1 MATIIHF
8 VGRDQLMVREDED
21 EVQEAFERNGGRPIG
36 LTHQRSGNRVYVN
49 PALITHWAGRGS
61 RSSMERRQTEEV
73 PLPSFR

>member
-8 VGRDQLMVREDED
+8 VGRDQLMVREDEV
-21 EVQEAFERNGGRPIG
+21 EVQEAVERGGGRPIG
-36 LTHQRSGNRVYVN
+36 LTHHRSGNRVFVN

-61 RSSMERRQTEEV
+61 RTAAERRQSEEM